1 LELRLYLHVFI
12 QYSFLRIRIQRIRLG
27 LNKSPPGLVLTICP
41 SDAQL
46 FYIHMALLSSILGF
60 SLFGLSA
67 RMGQLGIQKRNLL
80 ESTSSF
86 LFPTF
91 A

>member
-1 LELRLYLHVFI
+1 MCLYSIVSYGFGSNVFDSDSTNHH
-12 QYSFLRIRIQRIRLG
+12 QGLSSPSVRVTPNYST
-27 LNKSPPGLVLTICP
+27 S
-41 SDAQL
+41 
-46 FYIHMALLSSILGF
+46 MALLSSILGF